1 MNPKTLDVQLLLV
14 FDALLTE
21 RHVTK
26 AARLVGLSQSALFSR
41 IPNRY
46 ARNH

>member
-26 AARLVGLSQSALFSR
+26 AARLVLADVLASSAR
-41 IPNRY
+41 
-46 ARNH
+46 